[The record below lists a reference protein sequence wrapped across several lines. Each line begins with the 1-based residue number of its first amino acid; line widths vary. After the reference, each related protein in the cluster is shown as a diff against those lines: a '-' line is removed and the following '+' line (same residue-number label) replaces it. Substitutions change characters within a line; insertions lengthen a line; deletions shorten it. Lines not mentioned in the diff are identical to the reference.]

1 MPKGTGLPPNT
12 ILAAPDFVQH
22 VSLASSVGQA
32 FDTPAGMGYAL
43 FSFRGDFSVRYGST
57 GAANVTTS
65 STAATGSEINP
76 TIRDIRS
83 TAHTTGISIISDQA
97 INGTISWY
105 EPA

>member
-1 MPKGTGLPPNT
+1 MAKGTGLPPNT

-32 FDTPAGMGYAL
+32 FDVPAGMGIVN

-57 GAANVTTS
+57 AAANVTTS

-76 TIRDIRS
+76 TIRDLRS
-83 TAHTTGISIISDQA
+83 TASTTVISVIADQA
-97 INGTISWY
+97 ILGTLSWY
-105 EPA
+105 KPA